1 MPKTSKI
8 EWTEFTWNPVTGCS
22 RISEGCRHCYAER
35 MAGRLYAM
43 GNPRYRNEFEVTLHP
58 DLLDLPRS
66 MAKPRVIFVNSM
78 SDLFHDKVPDDFIRR
93 IFDTMAQ
100 CPQHTF
106 QVLTKRSERL
116 RQIAP
121 HLPWPENV
129 WMGVS
134 VEDQRVVSRITDLAA
149 VPANVRFLSL
159 EPLLGPL
166 ENLQLSAIDW
176 AIVGGESGPGA
187 RPMQEA
193 WAQSIRCQCEKSG
206 VAFFFKQWGG
216 VNKHA
221 TGRIL
226 NGRTYDQ
233 MPNEM
238 ETMPPVHA
246 PRRTS
251 RLSRQMDTS
260 ASPGHRRT
268 HASRAIA
275 LPLLAV

>member
-1 MPKTSKI
+1 
-8 EWTEFTWNPVTGCS
+8 
-22 RISEGCRHCYAER
+22 
-35 MAGRLYAM
+35 
-43 GNPRYRNEFEVTLHP
+43 
-58 DLLDLPRS
+58 
-66 MAKPRVIFVNSM
+66 
-78 SDLFHDKVPDDFIRR
+78 
-93 IFDTMAQ
+93 MAQ

-116 RQIAP
+116 RQMAP
-121 HLPWPENV
+121 QLPWPTNV

-149 VPANVRFLSL
+149 VRAHVRFLSI

-166 ENLQLSAIDW
+166 DNLELSAIDW

-193 WAQSIRCQCEKSG
+193 WVQSIRCQCEKIG

-233 MPNEM
+233 MPKKM
-238 ETMPPVHA
+238 GTMPSTEA
-246 PRRTS
+246 RKRIS
-251 RLSRQMDTS
+251 RVSRKMDTS
-260 ASPGHRRT
+260 PSRGHRGQ
-268 HASRAIA
+268 HAHRAIA
-275 LPLLAV
+275 LPLLTV